1 MSLGKDCKARG
12 WTVFSSAAAGGS
24 PAGRRLVILS
34 GLDPVQ
40 GGGSAAEKDVKLQ
53 HLGREFRRKLIEV
66 ATAQG
71 THLPVVEAMES
82 FSIGDIN
89 GTTGRFT
96 LTSQLNHRLLLDVEH
111 YITHD
116 VREHLDVEHYITHD
130 VREHLGAVFEWESED
145 GQKKKSFF
153 RRNKSFLQRK
163 TDQLLYQVYKAV
175 EERNGRGT
183 QREKWVK
190 GRLFVN
196 DEVVR
201 LDRGE

>member
-1 MSLGKDCKARG
+1 
-12 WTVFSSAAAGGS
+12 
-24 PAGRRLVILS
+24 
-34 GLDPVQ
+34 
-40 GGGSAAEKDVKLQ
+40 
-53 HLGREFRRKLIEV
+53 
-66 ATAQG
+66 
-71 THLPVVEAMES
+71 MES
-82 FSIGDIN
+82 FSIGDIK

-96 LTSQLNHRLLLDVEH
+96 PTSQLNHRVLLDVEQ
-111 YITHD
+111 
-116 VREHLDVEHYITHD
+116 
-130 VREHLGAVFEWESED
+130 D
-145 GQKKKSFF
+145 GQKKKPFF

-201 LDRGE
+201 LDRGENSLQATWGESPWR

>member
-1 MSLGKDCKARG
+1 MEESL
-12 WTVFSSAAAGGS
+12 SS
-24 PAGRRLVILS
+24 
-34 GLDPVQ
+34 
-40 GGGSAAEKDVKLQ
+40 
-53 HLGREFRRKLIEV
+53 
-66 ATAQG
+66 
-71 THLPVVEAMES
+71 VVEAMES
-82 FSIGDIN
+82 FSIGDIK

-96 LTSQLNHRLLLDVEH
+96 LTSQLNHRVLLDVEH
-111 YITHD
+111 YIT
-116 VREHLDVEHYITHD
+116 YD
-130 VREHLGAVFEWESED
+130 VREHLGGVFEWESED

-175 EERNGRGT
+175 EERNARGT

-201 LDRGE
+201 LDRGESSLQATWGGEPIAAVSWE